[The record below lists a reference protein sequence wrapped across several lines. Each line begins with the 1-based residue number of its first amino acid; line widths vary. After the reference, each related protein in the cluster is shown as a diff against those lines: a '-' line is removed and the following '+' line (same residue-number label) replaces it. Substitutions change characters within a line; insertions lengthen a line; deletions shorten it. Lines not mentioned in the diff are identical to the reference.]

1 MKYLI
6 VKVLHD
12 KISEG
17 QPYNYKW
24 TFGNEI
30 GENLYMRVISH
41 FLIILYFVNN
51 ILRNKKSSSFSDNG
65 KDRGSST
72 DVSSVLYGLLLYKHF
87 YFIIL
92 AITVNSRARL
102 R

>member
-1 MKYLI
+1 
-6 VKVLHD
+6 
-12 KISEG
+12 
-17 QPYNYKW
+17 
-24 TFGNEI
+24 
-30 GENLYMRVISH
+30 MRFISH

-51 ILRNKKSSSFSDNG
+51 ILRNKKSSSFYDKE

-72 DVSSVLYGLLLYKHF
+72 DVSSVLYGLLLYKQF

-92 AITVNSRARL
+92 AYTVNLRALL